1 MQFKEAINDK
11 DFEDILKDAQADP
24 KGVAAQDLPKRVLP
38 FLSISGRQVPWGNA
52 ERNSEVTEL
61 MAEHW
66 WYGQGFHFVDLAP
79 DDVHN
84 PSAVRFRH
92 PFVGYYQAP
101 AQVGDDDGP
110 ARVRGSGGDDSSGSG
125 GGSDCAFLRR
135 ADHGGAS

>member
-11 DFEDILKDAQADP
+11 DFEDMLKDAQADP

-38 FLSISGRQVPWGNA
+38 FLSISVRQVPWGNA

-92 PFVGYYQAP
+92 PFVGYY
-101 AQVGDDDGP
+101 
-110 ARVRGSGGDDSSGSG
+110 SGRRQRWPSSGPRQ
-125 GGSDCAFLRR
+125 RR
-135 ADHGGAS
+135 R